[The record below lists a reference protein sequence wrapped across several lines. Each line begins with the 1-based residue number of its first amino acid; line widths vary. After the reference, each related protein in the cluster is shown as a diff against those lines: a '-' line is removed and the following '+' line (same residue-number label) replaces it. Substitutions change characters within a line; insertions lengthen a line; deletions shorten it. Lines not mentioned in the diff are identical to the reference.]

1 MRTEKKKGFIAT
13 QRRRLGGP
21 IPFLAPSILVLVA
34 LFVVPVVFAV
44 CVSFLAPSRSGLWS
58 DQVVLDNYV
67 RIFTNRYFT
76 RALLQTVSL
85 ALIVMAV
92 DLVLGYLVAYFMA
105 FSKSRLATLVPPLL
119 VAPLFIAGIVRAY
132 GWIIVLSAEGPLNK
146 LLLGLGVIENPVRFL
161 WNVKAAA
168 IGMSE
173 YFLPFMIFPV
183 FSVLVGIDRSLLEA
197 AESLGA
203 GPFRRFLRITL
214 PLSSGGVVS
223 GCIIVFCGAFA
234 SFIYPQLLGGGRV
247 KVLGTLV
254 YQYFLQ
260 TVNWP
265 LGAAI
270 GTVALTVAVILISI
284 YLRLAKRYERMA

>member
-1 MRTEKKKGFIAT
+1 MGTCVRKVVPLR
-13 QRRRLGGP
+13 QRRLLGGP
-21 IPFLAPSILVLVA
+21 IPFFAPPVVVLVL

-44 CVSFLAPSRSGLWS
+44 FVSFLAPSRSGLWS
-58 DQVVLDNYV
+58 NQVVLDNYV
-67 RIFTNRYFT
+67 RVFTNRYYT
-76 RALLQTVSL
+76 RALLQTVLL
-85 ALIVMAV
+85 ALSIMAV
-92 DLVLGYLVAYFMA
+92 DLVLGYLIAYFLA
-105 FSKSRLATLVPPLL
+105 FSKSRLTILIPPLL
-119 VAPLFIAGIVRAY
+119 VAPLFVAGIVRAY
-132 GWIIVLSAEGPLNK
+132 GWMIVLSAEGPLNK
-146 LLLGLGVIENPVRFL
+146 LLLWLGVTDHSVRFL
-161 WNVKAAA
+161 WNRQAVA

-173 YFLPFMIFPV
+173 YFLPFMIFPI

-197 AESLGA
+197 AESVGA
-203 GPFRRFLRITL
+203 GPIRRFLRITL
-214 PLSSGGVVS
+214 PLSIGGVVS

-270 GTVALTVAVILISI
+270 GTVALAVSVVLISV
-284 YLRLAKRYERMA
+284 YLRFGKRYTRL